1 MNSFKVADIK
11 ANSYFTDDV
20 SIDNTFLLLPKKK
33 EVIQSMLTALME
45 WQFYDV
51 YSKGELVSVESNEP
65 QNFFVASERMNTSST
80 STENSPVQVTEELS
94 SDITDD
100 FDTEGIISDV
110 SGRDHELDTSKKMD
124 LSVFPP

>member
-33 EVIQSMLTALME
+33 EVTQSMLTALME

-65 QNFFVASERMNTSST
+65 QNVFVASERMNISST
-80 STENSPVQVTEELS
+80 STENSPVQVTEELP

-110 SGRDHELDTSKKMD
+110 SGRDHELDTIKKKIKNP
-124 LSVFPP
+124 VFC

>member
-33 EVIQSMLTALME
+33 EVTQSMLTALME

-65 QNFFVASERMNTSST
+65 QNFFVAFFS
-80 STENSPVQVTEELS
+80 
-94 SDITDD
+94 
-100 FDTEGIISDV
+100 
-110 SGRDHELDTSKKMD
+110 
-124 LSVFPP
+124 